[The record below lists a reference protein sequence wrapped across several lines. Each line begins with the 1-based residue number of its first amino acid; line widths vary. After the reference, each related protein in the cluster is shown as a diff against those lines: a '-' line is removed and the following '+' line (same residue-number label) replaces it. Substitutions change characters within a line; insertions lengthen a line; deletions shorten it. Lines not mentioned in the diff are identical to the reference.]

1 MLYGRN
7 DEQARISSLLS
18 EAREHGR
25 SGALLLRGEAG
36 IGKSALL
43 TEAARLLPADGP
55 PHVLRVTGI
64 EAESDI
70 AYAGL
75 NQLLWPVRDR
85 LNVLPPPQAAA
96 LRSALGGPDT
106 APAEPGRDRFT
117 TGLAVLTLFAD
128 LAGENGPVLILV
140 DDAQWLDTATSEA
153 LLFAARRLAA
163 EGVVML
169 FASRD
174 DVFTGTGL
182 PELRL
187 ERLARGDAERLLA
200 ARDLTPTRRAR
211 VIREAAGN
219 PLALQELGA
228 AGTRLVDGPDPLP
241 VADRVLASFRAQIGR
256 LPERTRLM
264 LLITAAEGRGH
275 MPTQLNAAHS
285 LGVDLADLE
294 EAERARLVA
303 VTGRSIAFRHPLIR
317 AASYHGAPAARRITV
332 HQALADTADD
342 PDCRARHRASAAMAP
357 DEDVAAELQDAAE
370 RARRRV
376 AYATAAALYRQ
387 AADLTPVPDMRAE
400 RLGTAASLVLQAG
413 RLDEAEDLAVQA
425 EKLTT
430 DPAGPARLARV
441 HAAVEYERGD
451 PRAASRMMVDN
462 AAVAAP
468 DERAA
473 MLRTGAVYGWTSG
486 ELPAV
491 LRAAELLPGDRMVS
505 GLALLARGDHAHGL
519 PLLTQLVAEIR
530 DGRVHRDDAS
540 DHTHFLGDHT
550 HAASDHSPA
559 PGDHAVGAASLARGL
574 GDHVLG
580 SGGPDLGP
588 GDRIQGA
595 VAAGHGSG
603 SLAPDT
609 ANRLRG
615 AGHDV
620 LGVGDLVRGAQLALI
635 IGADEA
641 ALELAA
647 AEVAHSRRHGLIGAL
662 PNILQTLAQAQ
673 IAAGRHADAEATVAE
688 AIALARDTGR
698 PHREGRLGAVL
709 SRVAAIEGDEARLR
723 ELIAPLVIAG
733 APPARGGLAD
743 SALALLDLGL
753 GRYDDALRRLDEI
766 AHGPRRHSTGSMV
779 SAADHVEAAVRS
791 GRPELAHAP
800 FERFRAWAEA
810 GRQTW
815 ALAVALHCEALLTDS
830 EEPYARAVQLH
841 EQSTRPFERARTE
854 LLYGEWLRRARR
866 RSDARVPLRSAVEI
880 FESLRAT
887 PWLDRARAE
896 LRATG
901 EAGPSVPTAPDLL
914 DRLTPQELQVVR
926 MAAEGTSSREIAS
939 QLFLSPRTV
948 EYHLYKAYPKL
959 GISSRKELS
968 RLSLEPATT

>member
-7 DEQARISSLLS
+7 DEQARISSVLT

-25 SGALLLRGEAG
+25 SGVLLLRGEAG

-43 TEAARLLPADGP
+43 TEAARLLPVDGP

-85 LNVLPPPQAAA
+85 LDALPPPQAAA
-96 LRSALGGPDT
+96 LRTALGGRD
-106 APAEPGRDRFT
+106 AVSAEPGQDRFT
-117 TGLAVLTLFAD
+117 TGLAVLTLLADLAD
-128 LAGENGPVLILV
+128 LAGENGPVLVLV
-140 DDAQWLDTATSEA
+140 DDAQWLDTATVEA

-174 DVFTGTGL
+174 DTFAGTGL

-187 ERLARGDAERLLA
+187 ERLADGDAERLLA
-200 ARDLTPTRRAR
+200 ARDLTPTGRAR
-211 VIREAAGN
+211 VVREAAGN

-228 AGTRLVDGPDPLP
+228 AGTRLMDGPDPLP

-256 LPERTRLM
+256 LPESTRLV
-264 LLITAAEGRGH
+264 LLIAAAEGRGH

-285 LGVDLADLE
+285 MGVGLADLE
-294 EAERARLVA
+294 EAERARLVK
-303 VTGRSIAFRHPLIR
+303 VTGRSISFRHPLIR
-317 AASYHGAPAARRITV
+317 AASYHGAVAARRIAV

-357 DEDVAAELQDAAE
+357 DEDVAADLQEAAE
-370 RARRRV
+370 RAHRRI
-376 AYATAAALYRQ
+376 AYATAAALYRH
-387 AADLTPVPDMRAE
+387 AADLTPAPGMRAE
-400 RLGTAASLVLQAG
+400 RLGAAASLILQAG

-425 EKLTT
+425 EKLST
-430 DPAGPARLARV
+430 DPAAPARLARV

-462 AAVAAP
+462 AAGAAP

-491 LRAAELLPGDRMVS
+491 LRAAELLPDDRMIR
-505 GLALLARGDHAHGL
+505 GLALLSGGDHARGL
-519 PLLTQLVAEIR
+519 PLLTRLVAEIR
-530 DGRVHRDDAS
+530 DAAGHRNGTGQQVHGA
-540 DHTHFLGDHT
+540 GT
-550 HAASDHSPA
+550 HALNADGHVLDGEGSGH
-559 PGDHAVGAASLARGL
+559 GGL
-574 GDHVLG
+574 GDSATGAGRHVLG
-580 SGGPDLGP
+580 A
-588 GDRIQGA
+588 GDR
-595 VAAGHGSG
+595 
-603 SLAPDT
+603 
-609 ANRLRG
+609 
-615 AGHDV
+615 
-620 LGVGDLVRGAQLALI
+620 VRGAQLALI

-641 ALELAA
+641 ALELAT

-662 PNILQTLAQAQ
+662 PNILQTLAQTQ

-709 SRVAAIEGDEARLR
+709 SRIAAIEGDEARLR
-723 ELIAPLVIAG
+723 ELIAPLVVTG
-733 APPARGGLAD
+733 APPPHGGLAD

-753 GRYDDALRRLDEI
+753 GRYDDALRRLHEI

-779 SAADHVEAAVRS
+779 SAADQVEAAVRS
-791 GRPELAHAP
+791 GQPELAHAP

-830 EEPYARAVQLH
+830 EEPYARAVRLH
-841 EQSTRPFERARTE
+841 ERSTRPFERARTE

-866 RSDARVPLRSAVEI
+866 RSDARVLLRSAVEI
-880 FESLRAT
+880 FEHLRAN

-914 DRLTPQELQVVR
+914 NRLTPQELQVVR

-968 RLSLEPATT
+968 RLTLEPATT